1 VIRVRRHGSAGE
13 RPLTV
18 RPEPRF
24 GHPVDPLRVRPV
36 PLETVDERALESL
49 PERVGVQFERP
60 GETQRC
66 DVLDRP
72 GTVRRRVR
80 EDQFVDTTVRMCGVP
95 ERDAAADIVTDDV
108 ELLEPQLVDKVGDSS
123 FLSADRAVERVASV
137 TVSVADEIRD
147 DGPELIC

>member
-1 VIRVRRHGSAGE
+1 
-13 RPLTV
+13 
-18 RPEPRF
+18 
-24 GHPVDPLRVRPV
+24 
-36 PLETVDERALESL
+36 
-49 PERVGVQFERP
+49 
-60 GETQRC
+60 
-66 DVLDRP
+66 
-72 GTVRRRVR
+72 
-80 EDQFVDTTVRMCGVP
+80 MCGVP